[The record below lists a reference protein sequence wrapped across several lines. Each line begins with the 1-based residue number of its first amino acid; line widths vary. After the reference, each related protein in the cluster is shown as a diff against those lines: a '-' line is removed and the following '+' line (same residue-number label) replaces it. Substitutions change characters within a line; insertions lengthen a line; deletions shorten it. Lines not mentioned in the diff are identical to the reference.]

1 MIGKVKKW
9 LGIEGVKLE
18 LVLPEEIKIKEGII
32 EGKLRFQSLNEQ
44 TVSSIK
50 LVLIERY
57 SRGRGKEKL
66 VDEYELGKREM
77 EIEFNVP
84 PEEILEVDFTLPFDL
99 VKSDVD
105 EFGDKNF
112 FFGGIAK
119 AARLMR
125 AARSEYR
132 IEAEASV
139 KGVALNPFD
148 KKPINLV

>member
-18 LVLPEEIKIKEGII
+18 LVLPEEVKAKGGLI

-44 TVSSIK
+44 TVNGIK
-50 LVLIERY
+50 IVLIERY
-57 SRGRGKEKL
+57 TRGRGQEKL

-84 PEEILEVDFTLPFDL
+84 PEEILEVDFSLPFDL
-99 VKSDVD
+99 VKSAVD
-105 EFGDKNF
+105 DFGDKNF
-112 FFGGIAK
+112 IFGGIA
-119 AARLMR
+119 R
-125 AARSEYR
+125 AARMLRGVGSDFR

-148 KKPINLV
+148 KKTINIV